1 MTAKETNIAGLEP
14 LRNVA
19 SVDAEVA
26 ASEAAVAAVDTVEI
40 VIDQADHMVA
50 IGTIIMTE
58 VGTVATTDEI
68 TLQVSSAKSQE
79 LTSKFN

>member
-26 ASEAAVAAVDTVEI
+26 ASEAVAAVDTVEI